1 MQINAASVAALNK
14 GFRVIFDTALQGAE
28 PGWRDIA
35 METSSSSASESYN
48 WLGAVPS
55 MKKLVGEV
63 VIENLTASEWEI
75 KNDEFESTIG
85 VKQADIEQDRSGIYN
100 PMFASLGASA
110 GQHPD
115 ELVADLLN
123 NGFTK
128 KDYTGKNFFDA
139 DKKHAPNNAK
149 SAKFSNKGVGVLNAE
164 NYSIAKQN
172 LKGRKNG
179 AGRAMKLGKKLLLIV
194 PPALED
200 TALEILTA
208 EKNAAG
214 ATNIQRNSAQIV
226 VLPDLTSDT
235 AWFLIEAGLAV
246 KPLLMQFE
254 KKPTLSSL
262 TNMESDHVFKNHE
275 FLYQAYGRYNA
286 GYGLPQLAY
295 GSTGEGA

>member
-1 MQINAASVAALNK
+1 MQINAASVNALNK

-63 VIENLTASEWEI
+63 VIENLSASEWEI

-85 VKQADIEQDRSGIYN
+85 VKQADIEQDRAGIYN

-123 NGFTK
+123 NGFTS
-128 KDYTGKNFFDA
+128 KDYTGLNFFDA
-139 DKKHAPNNAK
+139 NKKHAPNDVK
-149 SAKFSNKGVGVLNAE
+149 STSFSNKGVGVLSAA
-164 NYSIAKQN
+164 NYSIAKKN
-172 LKGRKNG
+172 IKGRKNG

-295 GSTGEGA
+295 GSTGAGA